1 MGYNMYN
8 NFEVM
13 HIIIYKSKKFLK
25 DYKKILVSKHLY
37 KEIDRLNKIEG
48 LIIESDNLH
57 VLLNNP
63 LRMVYN
69 IEKKSANLKEY
80 YTARLNS
87 KIRLI
92 IKPCSDYPYVN
103 LNNIVELEFLSIDDT
118 HYREG

>member
-1 MGYNMYN
+1 MYN

-118 HYREG
+118 HYGEG

>member
-1 MGYNMYN
+1 MYN

-25 DYKKILVSKHLY
+25 DYKKILVSRHLY

-48 LIIESDNLH
+48 LIIESDNLQ

-69 IEKKSANLKEY
+69 IEKKGTNLKEY

-118 HYREG
+118 HYGEG

>member
-1 MGYNMYN
+1 
-8 NFEVM
+8 
-13 HIIIYKSKKFLK
+13 
-25 DYKKILVSKHLY
+25 
-37 KEIDRLNKIEG
+37 
-48 LIIESDNLH
+48 
-57 VLLNNP
+57 
-63 LRMVYN
+63 MVYN

-118 HYREG
+118 HYGEG